1 MDGLYE
7 ENFEVSVAELSRL
20 VTKEVQEDIDEI
32 VEELCDK
39 EATPDREELL
49 GKPVQ
54 ELIKLDEV
62 PDDARE
68 RLKGYSQAAL
78 HEVS

>member
-7 ENFEVSVAELSRL
+7 EKFEVSVAELSRL
-20 VTKEVQEDIDEI
+20 VTREVQEDIDKI
-32 VEELCDK
+32 VDEVCDK

-49 GKPVQ
+49 GKTVQ

-62 PDDARE
+62 PDDVRE
-68 RLKGYSQAAL
+68 RLKGYSQAVL